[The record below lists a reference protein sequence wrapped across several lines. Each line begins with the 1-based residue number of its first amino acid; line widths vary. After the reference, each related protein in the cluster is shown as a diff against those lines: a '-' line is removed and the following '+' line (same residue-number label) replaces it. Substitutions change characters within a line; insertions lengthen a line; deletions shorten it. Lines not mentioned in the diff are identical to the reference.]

1 MSGLTMITLLL
12 VLAAVFVAVVG
23 SHVLDVIEVI

>member
-1 MSGLTMITLLL
+1 MITLLL